1 MQPFH
6 YTNPLVEMPDGTL
19 KMSNPLTGRTA
30 WWVPGRS
37 GRPLRKEDLLSQ
49 QDEKLSE
56 PEAYCA
62 FCAQRLLETPPE
74 IDRRVKDGAG
84 YRTYHHLMPRQ
95 LPETRHTFRRM
106 ANLFEIVT
114 LEYWQRNYDY
124 RGLGRQREWA
134 EAYKRDPAG
143 REHLVQLVRRKLE
156 RVRGQQPE
164 EVARLSERELLDEAD
179 AFFLGCH
186 QLIVGARHYKP
197 GAVTGGAH
205 NLMGAG
211 SLSPDEHFEYT
222 RFTADTIRD
231 IYDCNRYVRYVV
243 VFQNWLR
250 PAGASFDHLHKQV
263 VGLDDWGT
271 SLAREVLASRSD
283 PNFYNALV
291 VNFASYN
298 NLVMAENEHAVMFAD
313 YGHRNPTVAIYCK
326 ARQLRPFELP
336 PEALGG
342 MSDLILAAHAA
353 QGPEI
358 SCNEEWYY
366 QPRDCLEKIPF
377 HVLLKW
383 RVSNPAGFE
392 GGTRIFINPMRPTDV
407 RDELV
412 PALFR
417 LRSEGKIASSIR
429 IAEECPVEPN
439 SLLYNR

>member
-1 MQPFH
+1 MYPFH

-19 KMSNPLTGRTA
+19 KMTNPLTGRTA

-37 GRPLRKEDLLSQ
+37 GRPVRKEDLTSLQ
-49 QDEKLSE
+49 HARLSE

-62 FCAQRLLETPPE
+62 FCRERLLETPPE
-74 IDRRVKDGAG
+74 IDRRVQEDWG
-84 YRTYHHLMPRQ
+84 YRTTGHLLPGQ
-95 LPETRHTFRRM
+95 LGESRPAFRRL
-106 ANLFEIVT
+106 ANLFQIVT
-114 LEYWQRNYDY
+114 LDYWQRNYDY

-143 REHLVQLVRRKLE
+143 RAHLLALMRTKLE
-156 RVRGQQPE
+156 RIRGHRPE
-164 EVARLSERELLDEAD
+164 EVHELSEREMLEEAD
-179 AFFLGCH
+179 SFFLGCH
-186 QLIVGARHYKP
+186 QLIIGARHYKP
-197 GAVTGGAH
+197 GAQADGPD
-205 NLMGAG
+205 NLMGSSA
-211 SLSPDEHFEYT
+211 LTADEHFEYV
-222 RFTADTIRD
+222 RFTADAIRD
-231 IYDCNRYVRYVV
+231 IHECNRYVRYVV

-250 PAGASFDHLHKQV
+250 PAGASFDHLHKQL

-271 SLAREVLASRSD
+271 SISREAHASRSD
-283 PNFYNALV
+283 PNFYNALI

-313 YGHRNPTVAIYCK
+313 YGHRNPTLAIFCK
-326 ARQLRPFELP
+326 ARQLRPYEMP
-336 PEALGG
+336 PEALRGV
-342 MSDLILAAHAA
+342 SDLVHAAHAA
-353 QGPEI
+353 QGPGI

-377 HVLLKW
+377 HVLIKW

-392 GGTRIFINPMRPTDV
+392 GGTQIFINPMRPIDM

-412 PALFR
+412 PELFR
-417 LRSEGKIASSIR
+417 LRAEGRIAANIR